1 MSHFYVNDYRT
12 ISILNC
18 SAVGNKQG
26 TYFKFWSNLI
36 QIKIKCNH
44 FSFISKHFLFCSTI
58 SGNYLFWIKIFI
70 FTKNIKSWRCDICLG
85 PCSTTVLHYTVM
97 LFCHFTFKKWHLLWF
112 ALGHFGDWLCSA
124 SKYPVF
130 SNFLWNFLQPVIL
143 MLLTLFGWI
152 QSLFTLR
159 NNRNVLELIFEKRGD
174 KHIKHTL
181 SRFLLTQQPW

>member
-1 MSHFYVNDYRT
+1 MSHFYVNDYHT

-112 ALGHFGDWLCSA
+112 ALGHFGDFDSIWIDCAAL
-124 SKYPVF
+124 V
-130 SNFLWNFLQPVIL
+130 N
-143 MLLTLFGWI
+143 TLFS
-152 QSLFTLR
+152 QTFY
-159 NNRNVLELIFEKRGD
+159 EIFFNL
-174 KHIKHTL
+174 L
-181 SRFLLTQQPW
+181 SSCCWRYLAEFSPYSHSETTEMF